1 MTATAPKKIWPN
13 DIADAALSA
22 KGEQF
27 YEWASRSM
35 PVLGEIAERFAKEKP
50 LAGKRIAACLHITS
64 ETANLVTTL
73 QSAGAEVFLCAS
85 NPLST
90 QDAITAFLVSRGV
103 HVYAIHGEDLNTYF
117 AHCNA
122 ALDAYPH
129 IVIDDGGDLTRLL
142 HTDRTDARC
151 NLVGGLEETT
161 TGIVR
166 IKSLEADG
174 KLKYPILA
182 INNAKTKHMFDNR
195 YGTGQST
202 IDAIL
207 RATNTLLAG
216 KRVVVAG
223 FGMCGRG
230 VAMRAHG
237 MGAEVIVT
245 EIDHVRALE
254 AAMEG
259 YRVMSM
265 IKAAEIGDIFVTV
278 TGNKSILTREH
289 FERMRDGALLA
300 NSGHFDVEIDL
311 VTLRSMAKN
320 YQRLRS
326 SIEEYTLASGV
337 RLIVLGEG
345 RLVNLAAAEGHPANV
360 MDMSFANQALG
371 CEYIMKKGSALKI
384 EVFDMPVDI
393 DNQVARL
400 KLESMGIEIDTL
412 TPGQVKYLNS
422 WEEGT

>member
-1 MTATAPKKIWPN
+1 MTEPKKIWPN
-13 DIADAALSA
+13 DIADASLTE

-35 PVLGEIAERFAKEKP
+35 PVLGQITERFAKEKP

-90 QDAITAFLVSRGV
+90 QDPITAFLASRGT
-103 HVYAIHGEDLNTYF
+103 HVYAIHGENLETYF
-117 AHCNA
+117 KHCNA
-122 ALDAYPH
+122 ALDSYPH

-142 HTDRTDARC
+142 HVDREDARV
-151 NLVGGLEETT
+151 NVVGGLEETT
-161 TGIVR
+161 TGVIR

-174 KLKYPILA
+174 RLKYPILA

-202 IDAIL
+202 VDAIM
-207 RATNTLLAG
+207 RSTNTLIAG
-216 KRVVVAG
+216 SRFVVAG
-223 FGMCGRG
+223 FGFCGRG
-230 VAMRAHG
+230 VAMRAQG
-237 MGAEVIVT
+237 LGAEVIVT
-245 EIDHVRALE
+245 EIDPVRGLE

-259 YRVMSM
+259 YRVMPM
-265 IKAAEIGDIFVTV
+265 AEAAAIGDIFVTV
-278 TGNKSILTREH
+278 TGNKSILTKEH
-289 FERMRDGALLA
+289 FERMHDGVLLA

-311 VTLRSMAKN
+311 VSLRAMAKG
-320 YQRLRS
+320 YKRLRS
-326 SIEEYTLASGV
+326 SIEEYTMPSGK

-345 RLVNLAAAEGHPANV
+345 RLVNLAAAEGHPASV

-371 CEYIMKKGSALKI
+371 CELIIKKDKELGVK
-384 EVFDMPVDI
+384 VFDMPVDI
-393 DNQVARL
+393 DNEVARL
-400 KLESMGIEIDTL
+400 KLESMGNKIDTL
-412 TPGQVKYLNS
+412 TPEQVKYLGS